1 MSCEEHF
8 VEQLHAQ
15 GLRVTPQR
23 EVVLSVL
30 HDLDGFA
37 SAEEIH
43 ARVQA
48 VDGGVDLSTVYRTL
62 DLLASLQLVS
72 VLEGGDG
79 QRRYELLGLHGLH
92 HHLRCTACDAVIGV
106 PHAAFESLLTELE
119 ATYGFEVAPTSWTFS
134 GLCAACREGP
144 AQP

>member
-8 VEQLHAQ
+8 VEQLHAH

-23 EVVLSVL
+23 EIVLSVL
-30 HDLDGFA
+30 HDLHGF
-37 SAEEIH
+37 STAEEIR

-48 VDGGVDLSTVYRTL
+48 VAASIDLSTVYRTL
-62 DLLASLQLVS
+62 DLLAALQLVS

-92 HHLRCTACDAVIGV
+92 HHLRCTACDAVTGV
-106 PHAAFESLLTELE
+106 PHAALEPLLVRLE
-119 ATYGFEVAPTSWTFS
+119 EAYGFAVAPTSWTFA
-134 GLCAACREGP
+134 GLCAVCQEVST
-144 AQP
+144 QP